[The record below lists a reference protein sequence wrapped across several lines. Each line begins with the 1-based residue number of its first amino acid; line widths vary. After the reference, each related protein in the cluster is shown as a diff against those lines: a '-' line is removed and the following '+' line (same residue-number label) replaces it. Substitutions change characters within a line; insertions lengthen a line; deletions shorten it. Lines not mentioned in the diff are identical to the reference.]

1 MNRRRRPIDHQ
12 RAPLFVGGGCLRLP
26 RPLNLAES
34 PPRPFYLDTHDAL
47 RSVSR
52 LHLHPRSLRT
62 EILDAEAI
70 PVHKTI
76 RKHNPLRCDSVL
88 THPLGS
94 GNCRFA
100 SGVFET
106 RSFFNR
112 KNA

>member
-1 MNRRRRPIDHQ
+1 MTRHRRPTDRQ
-12 RAPLFVGGGCLRLP
+12 RATLFVGGGCLRLP

-34 PPRPFYLDTHDAL
+34 PPRPFDLDTHDGL
-47 RSVSR
+47 RSMSR
-52 LHLHPRSLRT
+52 LHPHLRSLRT

-76 RKHNPLRCDSVL
+76 RQQNPLRCDSVL
-88 THPLGS
+88 THSLGS

-106 RSFFNR
+106 RSFFDR